1 MKIAWG
7 IVMAGSLIS
16 GCTFVESCARVGR
29 SVDWSIAD
37 AQKISDAQETSAKGE
52 DAKPLELSAFENGVL
67 DSYHPVRGERFRN
80 TGREELRIIQVL
92 ANKNREGDGLR
103 YVIAVDRR
111 DIVNGM
117 TFWVESPRDYA
128 DGELV
133 AGGVYEFVGTHNYE
147 TLNKSHKTVRVFRE
161 LMDFK
166 SK

>member
-1 MKIAWG
+1 MPHIISNLRRKIT
-7 IVMAGSLIS
+7 IFL
-16 GCTFVESCARVGR
+16 C
-29 SVDWSIAD
+29 
-37 AQKISDAQETSAKGE
+37 
-52 DAKPLELSAFENGVL
+52 
-67 DSYHPVRGERFRN
+67 
-80 TGREELRIIQVL
+80 RIY
-92 ANKNREGDGLR
+92 KNREGDGLR

>member
-1 MKIAWG
+1 MKVIWG
-7 IVMAGSLIS
+7 IVTAGSLIS
-16 GCTFVESCARVGR
+16 GCTFVESHARVDR
-29 SVDWSIAD
+29 SVAD
-37 AQKISDAQETSAKGE
+37 AQEISDTQETSAKEE
-52 DAKPLELSAFENGVL
+52 DTKLLVLSAFEDGVL

-92 ANKNREGDGLR
+92 ADKNQEGDGLG

-117 TFWVESPRDYA
+117 TFWVESPRDYV

-161 LMDFK
+161 LTDFK
-166 SK
+166 FK